1 MSESV
6 KQCNSSEWVDPDN
19 SPSTDELL
27 TLAMQHLA
35 AQPSAL
41 FIGQGVEYGGVAT
54 YRHLQGIPQEQRLE
68 FPVAEELQMGVGIGM
83 ALQGFLPILVYPRVN
98 FLWRAADQLI
108 NHLDKLEQ
116 MSQGQFRPKLIIRT
130 RIGSTEPLNAG
141 PQHTGNPV
149 NALKGLIPNVELIDI
164 WQKQD
169 ILQAYQ
175 RAVESRHPVIVL
187 EDLGC

>member
-1 MSESV
+1 M
-6 KQCNSSEWVDPDN
+6 
-19 SPSTDELL
+19 
-27 TLAMQHLA
+27 
-35 AQPSAL
+35 SAL
-41 FIGQGVEYGGVAT
+41 AEQPNVIFLGQGVLFGGVAT
-54 YRHLQGIPQEQRLE
+54 HDAISHLDREIRIEL
-68 FPVAEELQMGVGIGM
+68 PVSEELQLGVSIGL
-83 ALQGFLPILVYPRVN
+83 ALQGFLPISVFPRVN